1 MQGSAPGLPLPT
13 NPGHMALWSFG
24 KLFFTEL
31 FVFTMAFPVSH
42 RVKRGK
48 NYKKGERRKT
58 FFTRSDT

>member
-1 MQGSAPGLPLPT
+1 
-13 NPGHMALWSFG
+13 MALWSFG